1 MVVIITVDNTYLT
14 DVFNQYKTRENLL
27 YQTWFIKSEK
37 RLRAFKR
44 VRKYVQLFIKHV
56 NNGTFPTDFKN
67 SALEDIMDVIAEQTE
82 IFKGAKHAFMWKP
95 KLRIPDIYE
104 NRENQLAFS
113 HCLDQILK
121 ANQEIKMLLTV
132 NILTEKKIRG
142 LGPAVANILY
152 FLEPTIFPPFN
163 TAIVNGYNY
172 LTGSKIRLGKW
183 EDYFKLRDGM
193 IELNCRGGQFSKDL
207 GAISAFL
214 FDIGKLNYIV
224 RENEEE
230 YIRISE
236 SNTQKLIKKKLEKED
251 SKNVHQKIQYILAT
265 LGNEIGYHAWIA
277 SNDHNRM
284 VDGNRLG
291 DVSLPLLPE
300 TIYQLPISLSRT
312 IGLIDVIW
320 FSKNGEPVCA
330 FEVEKST
337 SIISGMNR
345 MDDLYSIHQENLMMY
360 IVSPNQ
366 REEEIRAQF
375 NRPHY
380 MRNQNLHDHL
390 RYILF
395 TDLEKH
401 ANFMKKFGK
410 DFTILAPISHY
421 PSGELVR

>member
-121 ANQEIKMLLTV
+121 ANQEIKMLLAV

-224 RENEEE
+224 
-230 YIRISE
+230 
-236 SNTQKLIKKKLEKED
+236 
-251 SKNVHQKIQYILAT
+251 
-265 LGNEIGYHAWIA
+265 
-277 SNDHNRM
+277 
-284 VDGNRLG
+284 
-291 DVSLPLLPE
+291 
-300 TIYQLPISLSRT
+300 
-312 IGLIDVIW
+312 
-320 FSKNGEPVCA
+320 
-330 FEVEKST
+330 
-337 SIISGMNR
+337 
-345 MDDLYSIHQENLMMY
+345 
-360 IVSPNQ
+360 
-366 REEEIRAQF
+366 
-375 NRPHY
+375 
-380 MRNQNLHDHL
+380 
-390 RYILF
+390 
-395 TDLEKH
+395 
-401 ANFMKKFGK
+401 
-410 DFTILAPISHY
+410 
-421 PSGELVR
+421 

>member
-1 MVVIITVDNTYLT
+1 
-14 DVFNQYKTRENLL
+14 
-27 YQTWFIKSEK
+27 
-37 RLRAFKR
+37 
-44 VRKYVQLFIKHV
+44 
-56 NNGTFPTDFKN
+56 
-67 SALEDIMDVIAEQTE
+67 
-82 IFKGAKHAFMWKP
+82 
-95 KLRIPDIYE
+95 
-104 NRENQLAFS
+104 
-113 HCLDQILK
+113 
-121 ANQEIKMLLTV
+121 
-132 NILTEKKIRG
+132 
-142 LGPAVANILY
+142 
-152 FLEPTIFPPFN
+152 
-163 TAIVNGYNY
+163 
-172 LTGSKIRLGKW
+172 
-183 EDYFKLRDGM
+183 
-193 IELNCRGGQFSKDL
+193 
-207 GAISAFL
+207 
-214 FDIGKLNYIV
+214 NYIV

-300 TIYQLPISLSRT
+300 KIYQLPISLSRT

-366 REEEIRAQF
+366 REEEIR
-375 NRPHY
+375 
-380 MRNQNLHDHL
+380 
-390 RYILF
+390 
-395 TDLEKH
+395 
-401 ANFMKKFGK
+401 
-410 DFTILAPISHY
+410 
-421 PSGELVR
+421 